1 MSTNHNIRLN
11 NSEKSAM
18 HVHYYPE
25 IVRSI
30 TPFPIPLSLGNYTI
44 FREYIKCV
52 FSFLIK
58 LWVPLIKFMMGPT
71 TYVRGRNTH
80 LIYSRNT

>member
-30 TPFPIPLSLGNYTI
+30 IPFPIPLSSTDALVTSPKTRSMHNGNI
-44 FREYIKCV
+44 PK
-52 FSFLIK
+52 
-58 LWVPLIKFMMGPT
+58 WD
-71 TYVRGRNTH
+71 H
-80 LIYSRNT
+80 